1 MEYIKLDKDIIWK
14 KMVDYSK
21 IITILL
27 FVIYI
32 IVIFTVART
41 STFLSKPFTIVML
54 ILIPVILIG
63 YLYLKSEN
71 VSVDIKFIYILI
83 SLFVIGVVVFLLY
96 FYISSPKDNIIS
108 KILSYCSIFIAFAIM
123 LVGLIIFY
131 NVFTNSIK
139 KQTGWTGFFTNL
151 MFYLPCLITD
161 YLKYLFVEFK
171 NTPSIIFLFFIL
183 EIVLILLYIYIPV
196 IINLVF
202 MPSGITL
209 LENPSF
215 LTPATDLG
223 KSNILLLDQPL
234 NKTDE
239 NQIQKYNSNFSL
251 SMWIFVN
258 NTILGTNEQESILFK
273 YGNSNDF
280 YGKPCI
286 TYLGNDDWRFMF
298 TNNTGHSKNTDLK
311 YVSLPEYIVKMP
323 SQKWHHIVFSY
334 YDNVVDLFI
343 NGSLARNM
351 DISSRLPIKNL
362 NDKITIG
369 SKDIPG
375 AICNITY
382 YKHPLTPTQISR
394 IYNMLFMFNPPVNN
408 LR

>member
-1 MEYIKLDKDIIWK
+1 MEYIKLDNNIFWK

-21 IITILL
+21 IITIIL

-32 IVIFTVART
+32 IVIFTIAGT

-96 FYISSPKDNIIS
+96 FYISSPKNNIIS

-161 YLKYLFVEFK
+161 YFKYLFVEFK

-196 IINLVF
+196 IINLLF
-202 MPSGITL
+202 IPRGITL
-209 LENPSF
+209 LQNPSF
-215 LTPATDLG
+215 LTPSTDIAA
-223 KSNILLLDQPL
+223 SNILLLDQPL

-239 NQIQKYNSNFSL
+239 NKIPKYNSNFSL

-258 NTILGTNEQESILFK
+258 NTILGTNEQESIIFK

-334 YDNVVDLFI
+334 YDNMVDLFI

-351 DISSRLPIKNL
+351 DISYRLPIKHL

-382 YKHPLTPTQISR
+382 YKHALTPTQISR